1 MIEKGITGLFEDFL
15 NKESLFQEKKVLQ
28 SSYTPS
34 AIVHRDNEIKQLA
47 NILAPALRVDRPSN
61 VFLYGKTGTGK
72 TLTARYTTAKI
83 LQVAEQRNIPIT
95 ILYLNC
101 KLNKIA
107 DTEYRLIAQLSRDL
121 GKEIPATGLPTEEIY
136 KVFYTILESKKQI
149 VIIILDEI
157 DQLVKKAGDGIIYN
171 LTRVNSELKNS
182 QISIIGISND
192 LLFTDHIDP
201 RVKSSLS
208 EEEIIFPPYNAI
220 QLQDILHK
228 RSKLAFKESVIGEG
242 VIEKCSAYAAREH
255 GDARRALELLRVAG
269 ELAERAGK
277 EKIELTDIDE
287 AEEKIE
293 RDRVLDIVK
302 TQPKQQQAAL
312 LAIVYI
318 AAKRI
323 GAIFT
328 GDVYALYAEIC
339 EKIALRPLTQRRLSD
354 IISELDMLGIINA
367 KVISKGRFGRTRD
380 ITLAIPL
387 TVLPKI
393 RSVLEQ
399 SLDL

>member
-220 QLQDILHK
+220 QLQDIQ
-228 RSKLAFKESVIGEG
+228 R
-242 VIEKCSAYAAREH
+242 KCYR
-255 GDARRALELLRVAG
+255 
-269 ELAERAGK
+269 
-277 EKIELTDIDE
+277 
-287 AEEKIE
+287 
-293 RDRVLDIVK
+293 
-302 TQPKQQQAAL
+302 
-312 LAIVYI
+312 
-318 AAKRI
+318 
-323 GAIFT
+323 
-328 GDVYALYAEIC
+328 
-339 EKIALRPLTQRRLSD
+339 
-354 IISELDMLGIINA
+354 
-367 KVISKGRFGRTRD
+367 GRGY
-380 ITLAIPL
+380 
-387 TVLPKI
+387 
-393 RSVLEQ
+393 
-399 SLDL
+399 